1 MPGRCSVAPHV
12 RGQRAAVV
20 ELLLLADEGVERDLD
35 PLTVKVAVEIE
46 QMRLEELARRLE
58 GWPDAEAGDA
68 RQLAPVL
75 QRHAHRV
82 NAVPGPLVIA
92 EFEVRGRVAKLTP
105 AFVAS
110 LDHAFD
116 REIARQQPC

>member
-1 MPGRCSVAPHV
+1 MPRLRFVPPHV
-12 RGQRAAVV
+12 GDQRFDVV

-35 PLTVKVAVEIE
+35 PLPVEVAVEVE

-68 RQLAPVL
+68 QQLAPVL
-75 QRHAHRV
+75 QHHAHRI

-92 EFEVRGRVAKLTP
+92 ELEVRGRVAKLAP
-105 AFVAS
+105 
-110 LDHAFD
+110 
-116 REIARQQPC
+116 